1 MTAPLFKVYHYEGY
15 AQRRTVFVGF
25 DYQAASDFCSER
37 GWDYSRNGCYI
48 VATYPE
54 RKAA

>member
-37 GWDYSRNGCYI
+37 GWDYSTNGCYI

-54 RKAA
+54 RMAA